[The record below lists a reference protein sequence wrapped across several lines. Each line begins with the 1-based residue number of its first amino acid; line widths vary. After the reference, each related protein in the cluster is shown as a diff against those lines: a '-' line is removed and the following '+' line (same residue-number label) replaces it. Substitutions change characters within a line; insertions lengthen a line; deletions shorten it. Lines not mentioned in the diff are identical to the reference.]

1 MSELRRELGVPG
13 AVVTGLG
20 SILGTGVFVSLA
32 IAAGWTSE
40 WLWLVVV
47 AAALLATFNGLS
59 SAQLAAAHPVSGGT
73 YEYGTVYVH
82 PFAGLAAGWLFLV
95 AKSASAATA
104 ALGSAAYL
112 LHVTGAD
119 PGLRVP
125 VALGIGILLVVVVLS
140 GVSRTTVVNASILII
155 TIGGLIA
162 YIVAGLLEGT
172 AHVAT
177 VTVGDES
184 TVSFLTATALV
195 FVAFTGYGRI
205 ATLGEEVQEPE
216 RTIPIAVIVTLIVSA
231 LLYLGVAWV
240 STRTFA
246 GVRSF
251 ASSVDGDAAPLEV
264 IASAWEL
271 PWVALA
277 VSIAAVTAMLGVLL
291 NLVLGL
297 SRVVLA
303 MGRRGHLPSGL
314 GKIRD
319 GSPQVAVVAVGAA
332 VVALVL
338 IGDVRTTWSI
348 SAVTVLLYY
357 GITNVAALRLPRGQ
371 RRFWVWL
378 PWAGLLTCA
387 GLAAFVELNAW
398 LIGVGVAVVGVAV
411 SSVLARRADRT

>member
-1 MSELRRELGVPG
+1 MSELRRALGVPG

-32 IAAGWTSE
+32 IAAGWTSR

-119 PGLRVP
+119 PVLRVP
-125 VALGIGILLVVVVLS
+125 VALGIGVLLVVVVLG
-140 GVSRTTVVNASILII
+140 GVSRTTVVNASILTI
-155 TIGGLIA
+155 TISGLLA
-162 YIVAGLLEGT
+162 YIVFGLLEGT

-177 VTVGDES
+177 LTFEGRS
-184 TVSFLTATALV
+184 PVSFLTATALV

-205 ATLGEEVQEPE
+205 ATLGEEVHEPE
-216 RTIPIAVIVTLIVSA
+216 RTIPIAVIVTLISSA

-246 GVRSF
+246 GALSF

-264 IASAWEL
+264 IATAWER
-271 PWVALA
+271 PSVALA

-314 GKIRD
+314 AKIRD
-319 GSPQVAVVAVGAA
+319 SSPQMAVIAVGAA
-332 VVALVL
+332 VIALVL

-371 RRFWVWL
+371 RRFWAWL
-378 PWAGLLTCA
+378 PWAGLFTCL
-387 GLAAFVELNAW
+387 GLAAFVELSAW
-398 LIGVGVAVVGVAV
+398 LIGVGVAVLGVAV
-411 SSVLARRADRT
+411 SSVFARQTDRA